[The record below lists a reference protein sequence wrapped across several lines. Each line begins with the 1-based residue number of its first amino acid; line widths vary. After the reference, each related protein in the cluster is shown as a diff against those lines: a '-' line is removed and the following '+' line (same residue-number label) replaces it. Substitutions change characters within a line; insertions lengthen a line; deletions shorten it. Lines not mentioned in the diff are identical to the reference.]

1 MASDGRPG
9 QVPIAVVGIAAL
21 MPGARDT
28 AEFWHN
34 IVTGRDLITEVPP
47 GRWPA
52 EGFYDPDPATPDT
65 TYSHRGAF
73 LPDIEFD
80 PLAHGLPPATLAA
93 IDPAQLLGLT
103 VADALLA
110 DLDRNLATPLDR
122 ERVSVILGSSTL
134 SRVGTMDARI
144 QRPLWLKALREQ
156 GIEEAQAQEV
166 CQRIAKQYVPWQ
178 EDSFPGLL
186 SNVVAGRI
194 ANRLDLHGTNCTV
207 DAACASSLAAVS
219 AGVNELAL
227 GKADLVVTGGVD
239 VTNNPLMY
247 VCFSKTPAL
256 SPTGDAR
263 PFSDDADGTLL
274 GEGLAML
281 GLRRLDAA
289 ERDGDRI
296 YAVIRGLG
304 TSSDGRGGAIYAPMA
319 AGQVRA
325 LRRAYETAGYGP
337 DTVELVEAHGTATRA
352 GDAAEFK
359 SLRQV
364 FGETGRPDSGWC
376 ALGTVKSQIG
386 HTKAAAG
393 AAGLIKVV
401 LALHQRVLPPTIKVR
416 KPNPGLGIESSPF
429 YLNTAVRPWTRRA
442 DHPRRASVSSFG
454 FGGANY
460 HVALEEYAGADAS
473 QERSAA
479 RVRAAASELVLVSD
493 DSPGDLR
500 GRLLD
505 GGGRDRSA
513 PILAELAAES
523 RCDFDP
529 GKPCRLAVVATDA
542 ADLREKLDR
551 AAAMVGRQPDAPFTL
566 PGGVCYDC
574 GPADPGRVAF
584 VFPGQGSQYIGMGGD
599 IAMAFPAAQH
609 VWDLAAGLDAGERAL
624 GDVVFPVPAFTD
636 EQRAAQELRLT
647 DTRWAQ
653 PALAAHSLSMLALLT
668 SIGVE
673 PDCAVGHSLG
683 ELVALHAAGAMD
695 AESLLRLA
703 RRRGELLAQIDAE
716 PGTMLAV
723 GADADSVASAIKEST
738 IADLWLAN
746 INAPRQTVVSGT
758 VRAIEA
764 LHGRLSAVGIT
775 ARRLA
780 VSAAFHSSLARGAVE
795 PLREFL
801 ENLELTAP
809 RIDVYGNA
817 DAAIYCTEPDAIRRT
832 LAEHPAAPVR
842 FLDQIEAMYADGL
855 RTFIEVGAGSA
866 ITGLIDAILGD
877 RDHVAVSLDKR
888 GRDGVTAWHEAVG
901 RLAVHGVPMDLTKLS
916 KDWQPASAKP
926 GPRAAPA
933 RMSVRINGTGYT
945 PPSAPKP
952 MQAPPTPSAHVLPAS
967 TLLEPAT
974 PMAESAPAAPMAES
988 VPSAHWLAAVQ
999 EMQRQTAEAHMHFQ
1013 RVLADSHQAF
1023 LQMAENTFAAFTGQP
1038 PPLAQQVPALLPM
1051 SPAPMS
1057 PAPEA
1062 RAVSAP
1068 VPEPPVPQQHLPEP
1082 YLPEPSPAE
1091 SAAAT
1096 EPVSLALLLSVVAD
1110 KTGYPVDMLNGGMDL
1125 ETDLGIDSIKK
1136 VEIFAAV
1143 RQRAAGLPPTDSP
1156 QMNQLFEARTL
1167 DEVMRMATD
1176 DIAGPTVADTVAGKP
1191 VADTD
1196 GGEQSPT
1203 VAVRRTPIRPTAAP
1217 ACGLALAGLLNG
1229 PITVVDGGSGL
1240 APAVVA
1246 QLDAHG
1252 ITATVADMPERD
1264 AWAVIL
1270 LGGLAPVSESEQA
1283 GSVSRAAFR
1292 AARTVA
1298 ASMEER
1304 GGVFVTVQDTG
1315 GCFGLKDP
1323 DPQRAWLG
1331 GLAALTRTAAKEW
1344 PLAAVKAIDCQ
1355 RADRGSAAVAAA
1367 IVVELLTG
1375 GCTLDVGLRADG
1387 TRWVLADGEPT
1398 RASAPA
1404 LEVPVNAPVLVVSGG
1419 ARGVTAAGLLSLAWA
1434 CQPRMLLIGRT
1445 ELADEPAF
1453 LASARDQPALT
1464 RLLAERMRSNDAP
1477 AELAAQARAI
1487 LARREVRATLADL
1500 EGAGATVRYAALDIT
1515 DREALRRELAAA
1527 RQEWGPITG
1536 LIHGAGVIADKRI
1549 ADKTDD
1555 QFDRVYATKVA
1566 GLRALLDATASDP
1579 LELLCVFS
1587 SVAARY
1593 GNPGQCDYAMAN
1605 EVLNQVALA
1614 EQQRRP
1620 SCRVRAL
1627 GWGPWEAG
1635 MVSASYAAY
1644 FNSLGVPLIPLAAG
1658 AQAFVA
1664 ELGTADEAAQVLL
1677 TAVRERDG
1685 DPLATGPSRVVV
1697 EASVNARTHGF
1708 LTDHAPAGVP
1718 VLPLAMA
1725 MEWFAAAGRI
1735 RRPDRSTSLSDIRVL
1750 NRIELPDLAAGGH
1763 RFTIEGTEA
1772 GSDRD
1777 ALDLRLTS
1785 SAGAAY
1791 YRARLVAPNAPPQR
1805 WTTPD
1810 ATGEPFTESIY
1821 EAAVLFHGPDFHV
1834 LRRMEGL
1841 SRHGAEAR
1849 IVGVRAIGWSG
1860 GPWWTDPA
1868 AIDGALQAAV
1878 LWARQATGDATL
1890 PMGMDALR
1898 VHRTGPAPGTLRC
1911 LVRATSIAADQTRCD
1926 IALLDEDGEV
1936 RTELLGVSL
1945 IRRPDMESAYGARGS
1960 DAVDVAATAAPARP
1974 A

>member
-1 MASDGRPG
+1 MESDGRPG
-9 QVPIAVVGIAAL
+9 QVPIAVVGLAAL

-34 IVTGRDLITEVPP
+34 IVAGRDLITEVPP
-47 GRWPA
+47 NRWPA
-52 EGFYDPDPATPDT
+52 EEFYDPDPSTPDT
-65 TYSHRGAF
+65 TYSRRGAF
-73 LPDIEFD
+73 LSEIGFD
-80 PLAHGLPPATLAA
+80 PLAHGLPPSTLAA

-110 DLDRNLATPLDR
+110 DLDRNLAAPLDR

-166 CQRIAKQYVPWQ
+166 CNRIAEQYVPWQ

-194 ANRLDLHGTNCTV
+194 ANRLDLHGTNCTI

-219 AGVNELAL
+219 AAVNELAL

-256 SPTGDAR
+256 SPTGDVR
-263 PFSDDADGTLL
+263 PFSEDADGTLL

-364 FGETGRPDSGWC
+364 FGETERPDSGWC

-401 LALHQRVLPPTIKVR
+401 LALHQRVLPPIIKVR

-442 DHPRRASVSSFG
+442 DHARRASVSSFG

-460 HVALEEYAGADAS
+460 HVALEEYGGGDAS
-473 QERSAA
+473 WGRSAA

-500 GRLLD
+500 ARLLD
-505 GGGRDRSA
+505 GGGRERSA
-513 PILAELAAES
+513 PTLAKLAGES
-523 RCDFDP
+523 QRDFDP

-542 ADLREKLDR
+542 GDLRAKLDR
-551 AAAMVGRQPDAPFTL
+551 AAVMVGRQPDAPFAL
-566 PGGVCYDC
+566 PGGVFYDR
-574 GPADPGRVAF
+574 GPTDPGRVAF
-584 VFPGQGSQYIGMGGD
+584 VFPGQGSQYVGMGGD
-599 IAMAFPAAQH
+599 IAMAFPAAQN
-609 VWDLAAGLDAGERAL
+609 VWDFAAGLDVGERAL
-624 GDVVFPVPAFTD
+624 GDIVFPVPVFTD

-653 PALAAHSLSMLALLT
+653 PALAAHSLCMLALLK

-716 PGTMLAV
+716 PGAMLAV
-723 GADADSVASAIKEST
+723 GADADAVASAIEEST

-746 INAPRQTVVSGT
+746 INAPQQTVVSGT

-764 LHGRLSAVGIT
+764 LHGRLSATGIT

-780 VSAAFHSSLARGAVE
+780 VSVAFHSPLARSAVG

-801 ENLELTAP
+801 EKLKLTAP

-817 DAAIYCTEPDAIRRT
+817 DAAIYRGEPDAISST

-842 FLDQIEAMYADGL
+842 FLDQIEAVYADGV

-866 ITGLIDAILGD
+866 LTGLIRQILGD

-901 RLAVHGVPMDLTKLS
+901 RLAVHGVPMDPTKLS
-916 KDWQPASAKP
+916 QDWHSASSKPAP
-926 GPRAAPA
+926 HAAPT

-952 MQAPPTPSAHVLPAS
+952 MQASPTPPTHVLPALN
-967 TLLEPAT
+967 LLEPA
-974 PMAESAPAAPMAES
+974 APMTES
-988 VPSAHWLAAVQ
+988 DPTAQWLAATQ

-1038 PPLAQQVPALLPM
+1038 QPLPQQVPAPVPM
-1051 SPAPMS
+1051 PPAPVPMP
-1057 PAPEA
+1057 PAPVPMPPA
-1062 RAVSAP
+1062 PVPRAVP
-1068 VPEPPVPQQHLPEP
+1068 PLVPEPPIPQQHIPG
-1082 YLPEPSPAE
+1082 PSPAE
-1091 SAAAT
+1091 SASTT

-1136 VEIFAAV
+1136 VEIFAAA
-1143 RQRAAGLPPTDSP
+1143 RERAEGLPLTDSP
-1156 QMNQLFEARTL
+1156 QMAQLFEARTL
-1167 DEVMRMATD
+1167 DEVMRRATD
-1176 DIAGPTVADTVAGKP
+1176 NSAMPTVADTDAGK
-1191 VADTD
+1191 
-1196 GGEQSPT
+1196 QSPT
-1203 VAVRRTPIRPTAAP
+1203 VVVRRILVRPAGAP
-1217 ACGLALAGLLNG
+1217 ACGLALAGLANG

-1252 ITATVADMPERD
+1252 ITATVGDMPERD
-1264 AWAVIL
+1264 AWGAIL
-1270 LGGLAPVSESEQA
+1270 LSGLAPVSDPEQA
-1283 GSVSRAAFR
+1283 GSVSRAAFQ
-1292 AARTVA
+1292 AARNVA

-1315 GCFGLKDP
+1315 GCFGL
-1323 DPQRAWLG
+1323 
-1331 GLAALTRTAAKEW
+1331 
-1344 PLAAVKAIDCQ
+1344 
-1355 RADRGSAAVAAA
+1355 
-1367 IVVELLTG
+1367 
-1375 GCTLDVGLRADG
+1375 
-1387 TRWVLADGEPT
+1387 
-1398 RASAPA
+1398 
-1404 LEVPVNAPVLVVSGG
+1404 
-1419 ARGVTAAGLLSLAWA
+1419 
-1434 CQPRMLLIGRT
+1434 
-1445 ELADEPAF
+1445 
-1453 LASARDQPALT
+1453 
-1464 RLLAERMRSNDAP
+1464 
-1477 AELAAQARAI
+1477 
-1487 LARREVRATLADL
+1487 
-1500 EGAGATVRYAALDIT
+1500 
-1515 DREALRRELAAA
+1515 
-1527 RQEWGPITG
+1527 
-1536 LIHGAGVIADKRI
+1536 
-1549 ADKTDD
+1549 
-1555 QFDRVYATKVA
+1555 
-1566 GLRALLDATASDP
+1566 
-1579 LELLCVFS
+1579 
-1587 SVAARY
+1587 
-1593 GNPGQCDYAMAN
+1593 
-1605 EVLNQVALA
+1605 
-1614 EQQRRP
+1614 
-1620 SCRVRAL
+1620 
-1627 GWGPWEAG
+1627 
-1635 MVSASYAAY
+1635 
-1644 FNSLGVPLIPLAAG
+1644 
-1658 AQAFVA
+1658 
-1664 ELGTADEAAQVLL
+1664 
-1677 TAVRERDG
+1677 
-1685 DPLATGPSRVVV
+1685 
-1697 EASVNARTHGF
+1697 
-1708 LTDHAPAGVP
+1708 
-1718 VLPLAMA
+1718 
-1725 MEWFAAAGRI
+1725 
-1735 RRPDRSTSLSDIRVL
+1735 
-1750 NRIELPDLAAGGH
+1750 
-1763 RFTIEGTEA
+1763 
-1772 GSDRD
+1772 
-1777 ALDLRLTS
+1777 
-1785 SAGAAY
+1785 
-1791 YRARLVAPNAPPQR
+1791 
-1805 WTTPD
+1805 
-1810 ATGEPFTESIY
+1810 
-1821 EAAVLFHGPDFHV
+1821 
-1834 LRRMEGL
+1834 
-1841 SRHGAEAR
+1841 
-1849 IVGVRAIGWSG
+1849 
-1860 GPWWTDPA
+1860 
-1868 AIDGALQAAV
+1868 
-1878 LWARQATGDATL
+1878 
-1890 PMGMDALR
+1890 
-1898 VHRTGPAPGTLRC
+1898 
-1911 LVRATSIAADQTRCD
+1911 
-1926 IALLDEDGEV
+1926 
-1936 RTELLGVSL
+1936 
-1945 IRRPDMESAYGARGS
+1945 
-1960 DAVDVAATAAPARP
+1960 
-1974 A
+1974 

>member
-28 AEFWHN
+28 AEFWRN
-34 IVTGRDLITEVPP
+34 IVTGRDLVTEVPP

-52 EGFYDPDPATPDT
+52 EEFYDPDPATPDT
-65 TYSHRGAF
+65 TYSRRGAF

-80 PLAHGLPPATLAA
+80 PLAHGLPPSTLAA
-93 IDPAQLLGLT
+93 VDPAQLLGLT

-110 DLDRNLATPLDR
+110 DLGRNLAAPLDR

-156 GIEEAQAQEV
+156 GIEEAQAHEV
-166 CQRIAKQYVPWQ
+166 CDRIAAQYVPWQ

-194 ANRLDLHGTNCTV
+194 ANRLDLHGTNCTI
-207 DAACASSLAAVS
+207 DAACASSLAAVY
-219 AGVNELAL
+219 AAVNELAI
-227 GKADLVVTGGVD
+227 GRADLVVTGGVD

-304 TSSDGRGGAIYAPMA
+304 TSSDGKGGAIYAPMP

-352 GDAAEFK
+352 GDAAEFT

-364 FGETGRPDSGWC
+364 FGEAGRPDSGWC

-393 AAGLIKVV
+393 AAGLIKAV
-401 LALHQRVLPPTIKVR
+401 LALHQQVLPPTIKVR
-416 KPNPGLGIESSPF
+416 KPNPALGIEDSPF
-429 YLNTAVRPWTRRA
+429 YLNTEVRPWTRRA
-442 DHPRRASVSSFG
+442 DHARRASVSSFG

-460 HVALEEYAGADAS
+460 HVALEEYGGGDAS
-473 QERSAA
+473 PGRSAV
-479 RVRAAASELVLVSD
+479 RVRAVASELVLVSD
-493 DSPGDLR
+493 DSPQDLR
-500 GRLLD
+500 ARLVD
-505 GGGRDRSA
+505 GGIGRSA
-513 PILAELAAES
+513 QTLDQLALES
-523 RCDFDP
+523 RRDFDP
-529 GKPCRLAVVATDA
+529 GQPCRLAVVAADA
-542 ADLREKLDR
+542 DDLREKLDR
-551 AAAMVGRQPDAPFTL
+551 AAVMVGRQPDAPFAL
-566 PGGVCYDC
+566 PGGVFYDR

-584 VFPGQGSQYIGMGGD
+584 AFPGQGSQYTGMGGD
-599 IAMAFPAAQH
+599 IAMAFPAAQN
-609 VWDLAAGLDAGERAL
+609 VWDFAAGPGEGGRSL
-624 GDVVFPVPAFTD
+624 GDVVFPAPVFTD
-636 EQRAAQELRLT
+636 ELRAAQERRLT

-653 PALAAHSLSMLALLT
+653 PALAAHSLSLLALLE

-673 PDCAVGHSLG
+673 ADCAVGHSLG

-695 AESLLRLA
+695 ARSLLRLA

-723 GADADSVASAIKEST
+723 GVDADTAAAAIRESAI
-738 IADLWLAN
+738 AGLWLAN
-746 INAPRQTVVSGT
+746 VNSPRQTVISGT

-764 LHGRLSAVGIT
+764 LHERLSAAGIT

-780 VSAAFHSSLARGAVE
+780 VSVAFHSPMAGNAVG

-801 ENLELTAP
+801 EKLKLTAP
-809 RIDVYGNA
+809 RIDVYRNA
-817 DAAIYCTEPDAIRRT
+817 DATIYSGEPDAIRRT
-832 LAEHPAAPVR
+832 LAEHLAAPVR
-842 FLDQIEAMYADGL
+842 FADQIEAMYADGV
-855 RTFIEVGAGSA
+855 RTFIEVGAGSTL
-866 ITGLIDAILGD
+866 TGLIGAILGD
-877 RDHVAVSLDKR
+877 RDHLAVSLDKR
-888 GRDGVTAWHEAVG
+888 GRDGVTAWHEAIG
-901 RLAVHGVPMDLTKLS
+901 RLALRGVPMDLAKLS
-916 KDWQPASAKP
+916 QDWHPAP
-926 GPRAAPA
+926 PAAEP
-933 RMSVRINGTGYT
+933 RMSVRVNGTGYT
-945 PPSAPKP
+945 PPIAHTPPSVPQTAP
-952 MQAPPTPSAHVLPAS
+952 APPAPPAHDHPAL
-967 TLLEPAT
+967 TLAEPAV
-974 PMAESAPAAPMAES
+974 PMTESDPTAQ
-988 VPSAHWLAAVQ
+988 WLAAVQ

-1023 LQMAENTFAAFTGQP
+1023 LELAENTFAAFTGQP
-1038 PPLAQQVPALLPM
+1038 PPLPAQQAPGLVTGP
-1051 SPAPMS
+1051 PAPVPMP
-1057 PAPEA
+1057 PAPEPQA
-1062 RAVSAP
+1062 APPPAPQPSALP
-1068 VPEPPVPQQHLPEP
+1068 QHLPGA
-1082 YLPEPSPAE
+1082 LPAE
-1091 SAAAT
+1091 PAAAT

-1110 KTGYPVDMLNGGMDL
+1110 KTGYPVDMLNGAMDL

-1143 RQRAAGLPPTDSP
+1143 RQRAEDLPATDSP
-1156 QMNQLFEARTL
+1156 QMAQLFEARTL
-1167 DEVMRMATD
+1167 DEVIRRAT
-1176 DIAGPTVADTVAGKP
+1176 AGSAASAVAPAVAR
-1191 VADTD
+1191 TTT
-1196 GGEQSPT
+1196 GEQSPP
-1203 VAVRRTPIRPTAAP
+1203 VVVRRMAVRPIAAP
-1217 ACGLALAGLLNG
+1217 ACGLALAGLASG

-1246 QLDAHG
+1246 RLDAHG
-1252 ITATVADMPERD
+1252 IAATVRDTPERD
-1264 AWAVIL
+1264 AWGVIL
-1270 LGGLAPVSESEQA
+1270 LGGLAPVSDPEQA
-1283 GSVSRAAFR
+1283 GSVSRAAFQ
-1292 AARTVA
+1292 AARAVA
-1298 ASMEER
+1298 TSMEER

-1323 DPQRAWLG
+1323 DQQRAWLG
-1331 GLAALTRTAAKEW
+1331 GLAALTRTAAREW

-1355 RADRGSAAVAAA
+1355 RGDRSSAEVAAA
-1367 IVVELLTG
+1367 IVDELLVG

-1387 TRWVLADGEPT
+1387 TRWTLAD
-1398 RASAPA
+1398 RAPAPVTALELPSAP
-1404 LEVPVNAPVLVVSGG
+1404 VIVVSGG
-1419 ARGVTAAGLLSLAWA
+1419 ARGVTAAGLLALAPA
-1434 CQPRMLLIGRT
+1434 CRPRLLLIGRT

-1453 LASARDQPALT
+1453 LASARDERALT
-1464 RLLAERMRSNDAP
+1464 RLLAEQTRSSGSL
-1477 AELAAQARAI
+1477 AELASQAHAI

-1500 EGAGATVRYAALDIT
+1500 ERAGATVRYAALDIT
-1515 DREALRRELAAA
+1515 DREALRNELVSV

-1605 EVLNQVALA
+1605 EVLNQVAYA
-1614 EQQRRP
+1614 ERRQRP

-1635 MVSASYAAY
+1635 MVTASHAAY
-1644 FNSLGVPLIPLAAG
+1644 FTSLGVPLIPLTAG
-1658 AQAFVA
+1658 AQAFVD
-1664 ELGTADEAAQVLL
+1664 ELGTADDTAHVLL
-1677 TAVRERDG
+1677 AASGERD
-1685 DPLATGPSRVVV
+1685 DDDLAAGPPRVAV
-1697 EASVNARTHGF
+1697 EATVNARTHGF
-1708 LTDHAPAGVP
+1708 LTDHAPADVP

-1725 MEWFAAAGRI
+1725 VEWFAAAGRA
-1735 RRPDRSTSLSDIRVL
+1735 RHPDRSTFLSDIRVL
-1750 NRIELPDLAAGGH
+1750 SRIELPGLAAHGH
-1763 RFTIEGTEA
+1763 RFTIEGTVDE
-1772 GSDRD
+1772 RD
-1777 ALDLRLTS
+1777 PAALDLRLTS
-1785 SAGAAY
+1785 SAGTPH
-1791 YRARLVAPNAPPQR
+1791 YRARLVAPDAPPQQ
-1805 WTTPD
+1805 WTAPGPP
-1810 ATGEPFTESIY
+1810 AEPFAESIY
-1821 EAAVLFHGPDFHV
+1821 ETPVLFHGRDFQV
-1834 LRRMEGL
+1834 LRRVESL
-1841 SRHGAEAR
+1841 SRRGAEA
-1849 IVGVRAIGWSG
+1849 IVVGVRDIGWPG
-1860 GPWWTDPA
+1860 QTWWTDPA

-1878 LWARQATGDATL
+1878 LWARQETGDATL
-1890 PMGMDALR
+1890 PMGMEALR
-1898 VHRTGPAPGTLRC
+1898 VHRPGPALGTVRC
-1911 LVRATSIAADQTRCD
+1911 LVHGTSAAADQTRCD
-1926 IALLDEDGEV
+1926 IALLDSDGEV
-1936 RTELLGVSL
+1936 RTELIGVSL
-1945 IRRPDMESAYGARGS
+1945 IRRPDIKSAFGAHGT
-1960 DAVDVAATAAPARP
+1960 DADAAAATAAPARP

>member
-34 IVTGRDLITEVPP
+34 IVTGRDLVTEVPP
-47 GRWPA
+47 GRWPS
-52 EGFYDPDPATPDT
+52 EEFYDPDPSTPDT
-65 TYSHRGAF
+65 TYSRRGAF

-80 PLAHGLPPATLAA
+80 PLAHGLPPSTLAA
-93 IDPAQLLGLT
+93 VDPAQLLGLT

-110 DLDRNLATPLDR
+110 DLDRNLAAPLDR

-144 QRPLWLKALREQ
+144 QRPLWLNALREQ
-156 GIEEAQAQEV
+156 GIEEAQAHEV
-166 CQRIAKQYVPWQ
+166 CDRIAAQYVPWQ

-359 SLRQV
+359 SLGQV
-364 FGETGRPDSGWC
+364 FGETGRPDGGWC

-393 AAGLIKVV
+393 AAGLIKAV

-416 KPNPGLGIESSPF
+416 RPNPGLGIESSPF
-429 YLNTAVRPWTRRA
+429 YLNTAARPWTRRA
-442 DHPRRASVSSFG
+442 DHARRASVSSFG

-460 HVALEEYAGADAS
+460 HVALEEYRRGDAS
-473 QERSAA
+473 PGRSAA
-479 RVRAAASELVLVSD
+479 RVRAAASELVLISA
-493 DSPGDLR
+493 DSLQDLR
-500 GRLLD
+500 ARLLD
-505 GGGRDRSA
+505 GGGRER
-513 PILAELAAES
+513 PTPTLAELAVES
-523 RCDFDP
+523 QRDFDP
-529 GKPCRLAVVATDA
+529 GKQCRLAVVATDA
-542 ADLREKLDR
+542 GDLRAKLDR
-551 AAAMVGRQPDAPFTL
+551 AAAMIGRQPDTPFAL
-566 PGGVCYDC
+566 PGGVFYDC
-574 GPADPGRVAF
+574 GAADPGRVAF
-584 VFPGQGSQYIGMGGD
+584 VFPGQGSQYTGMGGD
-599 IAMAFPAAQH
+599 IAMAFPAAQN
-609 VWDLAAGLDAGERAL
+609 VWDFAAGLDAGGRAL
-624 GDVVFPVPAFTD
+624 GDIVFPAPVLTD
-636 EQRAAQELRLT
+636 EQRAAQELQLT

-653 PALAAHSLSMLALLT
+653 PALAVHSLSLLALLE

-703 RRRGELLAQIDAE
+703 RRRGELLTQINAE

-723 GADADSVASAIKEST
+723 GADPDAAASAIKESGV
-738 IADLWLAN
+738 ADLWLAN

-764 LHGRLSAVGIT
+764 LHGRLSAAGLA

-780 VSAAFHSSLARGAVE
+780 VSAAFHSPLAGSAVG

-801 ENLELTAP
+801 ETLELTAP

-817 DAAIYCTEPDAIRRT
+817 DATVYLAEPDAIRRR
-832 LAEHPAAPVR
+832 LAEHLAAPVR
-842 FLDQIEAMYADGL
+842 YLDQIEALYADGV

-866 ITGLIDAILGD
+866 LTGLIGAILGD
-877 RDHVAVSLDKR
+877 REHLAVSLDKR

-901 RLAVHGVPMDLTKLS
+901 RLALRGVPMDLARLS
-916 KDWQPASAKP
+916 RDRQPAP
-926 GPRAAPA
+926 PAAPP

-945 PPSAPKP
+945 PPTAHTPPSAPKP
-952 MQAPPTPSAHVLPAS
+952 APPTPPALAPPAPAPPAS
-967 TLLEPAT
+967 TLLEPAARMT
-974 PMAESAPAAPMAES
+974 ESDSTAQ
-988 VPSAHWLAAVQ
+988 WLAAVQ

-1023 LQMAENTFAAFTGQP
+1023 LQLAENTFAAFTGQP
-1038 PPLAQQVPALLPM
+1038 PPLPQQTPALGPIPSALVPM
-1051 SPAPMS
+1051 PPAPVATP
-1057 PAPEA
+1057 PAPQSQ
-1062 RAVSAP
+1062 AVPPP
-1068 VPEPPVPQQHLPEP
+1068 VPEPPAPPQHLPD
-1082 YLPEPSPAE
+1082 PALTE

-1110 KTGYPVDMLNGGMDL
+1110 KTGYPVDMLNGAMDL

-1143 RQRAAGLPPTDSP
+1143 RERAENLPATDSP
-1156 QMNQLFEARTL
+1156 QMAQLFEARTL
-1167 DEVMRMATD
+1167 DEVMRRATD
-1176 DIAGPTVADTVAGKP
+1176 GSAAPSVAETP
-1191 VADTD
+1191 
-1196 GGEQSPT
+1196 GGQSPP
-1203 VAVRRTPIRPTAAP
+1203 VVVRRMAVRVIAAP
-1217 ACGLALAGLLNG
+1217 ACGLALAGLGDG

-1240 APAVVA
+1240 APDVVA
-1246 QLDAHG
+1246 RLDAHG
-1252 ITATVADMPERD
+1252 IAATVADLPERD
-1264 AWAVIL
+1264 AWGAIL
-1270 LGGLAPVSESEQA
+1270 LSGLAPVSGPEQA
-1283 GSVSRAAFR
+1283 GSVSRAAFQ

-1323 DPQRAWLG
+1323 DPRRAWLG

-1355 RADRGSAAVAAA
+1355 RGDRSSAEVAAA
-1367 IVVELLTG
+1367 IVDELLAG

-1387 TRWVLADGEPT
+1387 TRWALADSVP
-1398 RASAPA
+1398 APA
-1404 LEVPVNAPVLVVSGG
+1404 PTLEMPRAPVLVVSGG
-1419 ARGVTAAGLLSLAWA
+1419 ARGVTAAGLLSLASA
-1434 CQPRMLLIGRT
+1434 CQPRVLLIGRT
-1445 ELADEPAF
+1445 SLADEPAF
-1453 LASARDQPALT
+1453 LAPARDQPALT
-1464 RLLAERMRSNDAP
+1464 RLLAEQTRSNDSP
-1477 AELAAQARAI
+1477 AELATQARAI
-1487 LARREVRATLADL
+1487 LAQREVRATLADL
-1500 EGAGATVRYAALDIT
+1500 ERAGATVRYAALDIT
-1515 DREALRRELAAA
+1515 DRDALRREVVSV

-1566 GLRALLDATASDP
+1566 GLRALLDVTASDP

-1605 EVLNQVALA
+1605 EVLNQVAYA
-1614 EQQRRP
+1614 ERQQRS

-1635 MVSASYAAY
+1635 MVTASHAAY
-1644 FNSLGVPLIPLAAG
+1644 FTGLGVPLIPLAAG
-1658 AQAFVA
+1658 AQAFVE
-1664 ELGTADEAAQVLL
+1664 ELGKADDTAHVLL
-1677 TAVRERDG
+1677 AAVRERD
-1685 DPLATGPSRVVV
+1685 DDILAAGPPRVAV
-1697 EASVNARTHGF
+1697 EATVNARSHGF
-1708 LTDHAPAGVP
+1708 LTDHAPADVP

-1725 MEWFAAAGRI
+1725 MEWFASAGRSCH
-1735 RRPDRSTSLSDIRVL
+1735 PDRSTFLSDIRVL
-1750 NRIELPDLAAGGH
+1750 SRIELPDLAARGH
-1763 RFTIEGTEA
+1763 RFTIEGTGAEH
-1772 GSDRD
+1772 DRA

-1785 SAGAAY
+1785 SAGTAH
-1791 YRARLVAPNAPPQR
+1791 YRARLVAPNAAPQR
-1805 WTTPD
+1805 WTTLD
-1810 ATGEPFTESIY
+1810 AWGEPFTESIY
-1821 EAAVLFHGPDFHV
+1821 ETPVLFHGPDFQV
-1834 LRRMEGL
+1834 LRRVEGL
-1841 SRHGAEAR
+1841 SHRGAEAS
-1849 IVGVRAIGWSG
+1849 IVGVREIGWPG

-1911 LVRATSIAADQTRCD
+1911 LVRGTFAAADQTRCD
-1926 IALLDEDGEV
+1926 IALLDSDGEI

-1945 IRRPDMESAYGARGS
+1945 IRRPDIEPAYGARGADM
-1960 DAVDVAATAAPARP
+1960 DAVAGTAAPVGP
-1974 A
+1974 V